1 MAIVRKLSFL
11 VVIIFCLNFKMSIS
25 QLIDIGYKYG
35 FRQVDEAQ
43 KLLDEDLLKLSE
55 KMIKEAI
62 QNFPQLNSYLKAILL
77 QSKIE
82 FYDGRTDFAIKLIK
96 NYITENPSSLDLPY
110 AYEFIAY
117 YFFELKDYN
126 ESNRYFN
133 LAIESANKEFS
144 IRKDSS
150 YIALLARTLY
160 FDGVTLLRLGKVDQ
174 AKDPFEKCFRGY
186 PKSYYADESLF
197 LLGIISELKG
207 EIENAISFYK
217 TLQRNYPRSNLILA
231 SILREIINYLTLKQD
246 IQALVSLDFARAILL
261 RISAKD
267 SVGLLYEPQSFA
279 EDIDEKIDFLTGEAL
294 TIAGRYE
301 QAISTF
307 ENFIQK
313 YPNSKYI
320 IDAKIGI
327 AWGYLNKGDLIRSI
341 EEFNKVIDVADAQN
355 SFQRNFAELYLA
367 IANRRLGRYTEA
379 QRILSDLSIRPDFP
393 FIGYVL
399 FEQGL
404 IYYQKKDFQ
413 KALRSFERG
422 LRESDDIILSAKLHI
437 MLGATY
443 LELKEWGK
451 ATKEYKS
458 AEDIARRSTNIQL
471 PNRNWVISECR
482 LKQSIAQINDFRNLE
497 AIQNLLFFLGNYSDD
512 PRAQDAT
519 FWLAEAY
526 FRSDMLRNAI
536 DKYETLLAKYSK
548 SPFLEDAL
556 YGLGWSYFRLKNFKK
571 STEIFSKLIK
581 EFPNSQYRV
590 EVWLRQG
597 DGYYVLKDFK
607 NAIESYRKVVSL
619 HPTSEEVQYAGYQI
633 FHSLYRLG
641 NLNSAYDEAIDFI
654 KKFPNS
660 TFAPNAMYLG
670 AWIRFQQGNYAEAIN
685 NFNYLIDAFPNSLL
699 VPRAKFAIA
708 DALYNQNKFEE
719 AIEKYKEVVE
729 NYPKS
734 PLVPDALRGIQYC
747 YVALG
752 NPQAGVN
759 YADDYMSR
767 NPESPFAA
775 EFTIRKGETLFTTR
789 NYKDAINEFN
799 NFIQK
804 FPENPKK
811 FEAIFWMAKSYSS
824 IGDYEN
830 AIKYFNELI
839 TRYNSSEFS
848 PQAMLELGL
857 LYKNQSNI
865 SLADSFFTRLQNE
878 YPDDPNSAQAGFELA
893 SIKFAMG
900 DTASA
905 LKIWK
910 RISNNFSG
918 SEFGDQSTYKI
929 AMYYRLSGKLDS
941 AISEFRKL
949 LVSSSD
955 PALSAES
962 IYRIGEIYLRQNDCQ
977 SAISELISLRDNF
990 SGIEDWY
997 TLGLLNLGECYERL
1011 GNFQEAINTYRAI
1024 ISSRPSDE
1032 FVATAKRRMEVLEKG
1047 MKR

>member
-1 MAIVRKLSFL
+1 MVLFRKLPFF
-11 VVIIFCLNFKMSIS
+11 VVIIFCPIVNTSLS
-25 QLIDIGYKYG
+25 QLIDQGYKYG
-35 FRQVDEAQ
+35 IQQVYQAH
-43 KLLDEDLLKLSE
+43 KLLEEDLLKLSE

-62 QNFPQLNSYLKAILL
+62 NNFPRLNSQLKAILL

-82 FYDGRTDFAIKLIK
+82 FYDGRTDFAIKLLK
-96 NYITENPSSLDLPY
+96 KYVAENPNSLDLPY

-117 YFFELKDYN
+117 YFFELKDHN
-126 ESNRYFN
+126 ESDQYFN
-133 LAIESANKEFS
+133 LAIENANKEFS

-150 YIALLARTLY
+150 YIDLLARTLY
-160 FDGVTLLRLGKVDQ
+160 FDGIALLRLGKVDK
-174 AKDPFEKCFRGY
+174 AKDHFEKCFRGY
-186 PKSYYADESLF
+186 PKNYYADESLF

-207 EIENAISFYK
+207 EIENAISYYK

-231 SILREIINYLTLKQD
+231 SILREVINYLTLKQD
-246 IQALVSLDFARAILL
+246 VQALVSLDLARSILL

-267 SVGLLYEPQSFA
+267 SVGLLYEPQSFVD
-279 EDIDEKIDFLTGEAL
+279 DIDEKIDFLTGEAL

-307 ENFIQK
+307 ENFIHE
-313 YPNSKYI
+313 YPNSKYVI
-320 IDAKIGI
+320 VAKIGI
-327 AWGYLNKGDLIRSI
+327 AWGFLNKGDLIRSI
-341 EEFNKVIDVADAQN
+341 EEFNTIIDVADPQN
-355 SFQRNFAELYLA
+355 SFQKNFAELSLA
-367 IANRRLGRYTEA
+367 IANRRLGRYSEA
-379 QRILSDLSIRPDFP
+379 QRILSDLSIQQDYP

-404 IYYQKKDFQ
+404 IYYQKKDFH
-413 KALRSFERG
+413 KAFKSFERG
-422 LRESDDIILSAKLHI
+422 LRESDDIILSAKLHM

-471 PNRNWVISECR
+471 PNRNWIISECR
-482 LKQSIAQINDFRNLE
+482 LKQSIAQIHDFRNLE
-497 AIQNLLFFLGNYSDD
+497 AIQNLLFFIGNYTDD

-536 DKYETLLAKYSK
+536 DKYETLIARYPKN
-548 SPFLEDAL
+548 PFLEDAL

-581 EFPNSQYRV
+581 EFPDSKYRV

-597 DGYYVLKDFK
+597 DGYYVLKDFG

-619 HPTSEEVQYAGYQI
+619 NPTPEEVQYARYQI
-633 FHSLYRLG
+633 CHSLYRLG

-654 KKFPNS
+654 KRFPNS
-660 TFAPNAMYLG
+660 NLAPNAMYLS
-670 AWIRFQQGNYAEAIN
+670 AWIRFQQENYSEAIN
-685 NFNYLIDAFPNSLL
+685 SFNYLIDAFPNSLL

-708 DALYNQNKFEE
+708 DAFYNQNKFEE
-719 AIEKYKEVVE
+719 AIEKYKEIVG
-729 NYPKS
+729 NYPTS
-734 PLVPDALRGIQYC
+734 PLVADALRGIQYC

-752 NPQAGVN
+752 DPQAGLN
-759 YADDYMSR
+759 FADDYITR

-775 EFTIRKGETLFTTR
+775 EFAIRKGESLFTTK
-789 NYKDAINEFN
+789 NYKDAITEFN

-811 FEAIFWMAKSYSS
+811 VEAIFWMAKSYSS
-824 IGDYEN
+824 IGDFEN
-830 AIKYFNELI
+830 AVKYFNELI
-839 TRYNSSEFS
+839 TKYNKNEYS

-900 DTASA
+900 DTTSA

-929 AMYYRLSGKLDS
+929 AMFYRLSGKLDS

-949 LVSSSD
+949 SGNSSD

-962 IYRIGEIYLRQNDCQ
+962 IFRIGEIYLRRNDCE
-977 SAISELISLRDNF
+977 SAIPEFIRLRDNF

-1011 GNFQEAINTYRAI
+1011 GNLEEAINTYRAI
-1024 ISSRPSDE
+1024 VSSRPSDE
-1032 FVATAKRRMEVLEKG
+1032 FVATAKRRMEILEKG